1 MPPPTHHVHT
11 LCTRCVHPMPTAH
24 QVPQAHVAA
33 VRGALTTQV
42 RLSADGGALA
52 QESPAGVLNS
62 QLLRKHIMSPYT
74 VHHTVCNVEPHAL
87 PRSPPAGGQRRGGRR
102 TQGWHLQVDPSSRTV
117 ERCHTPC
124 AHTVYP
130 YCIDTPT
137 QAPPRY
143 LPAGW
148 SCRLRVVYPGMAA
161 CRCGGCTQ
169 DTACRWPQSQWIQ
182 LSSIEDPIRVMAT
195 DTPRRG
201 RTWKRAAPCHEKR
214 GER

>member
-1 MPPPTHHVHT
+1 MPPYTPCAHTVHT
-11 LCTRCVHPMPTAH
+11 LCAH
-24 QVPQAHVAA
+24 NVNRTPGATGPCS
-33 VRGALTTQV
+33 RGARRAHHAGATICRWRSSSPGVSCRRTQLPTTARAHNVSLHRAPHCVQRRASRTTQV
-42 RLSADGGALA
+42 TACRW
-52 QESPAGVLNS
+52 AG
-62 QLLRKHIMSPYT
+62 
-74 VHHTVCNVEPHAL
+74 
-87 PRSPPAGGQRRGGRR
+87 RGGRR
-102 TQGWHLQVDPSSRTV
+102 TQGWHLQVDPSSRTA

-182 LSSIEDPIRVMAT
+182 LSSSEDPIRVMAT

-201 RTWKRAAPCHEKR
+201 RTWKGTAPCPEKR